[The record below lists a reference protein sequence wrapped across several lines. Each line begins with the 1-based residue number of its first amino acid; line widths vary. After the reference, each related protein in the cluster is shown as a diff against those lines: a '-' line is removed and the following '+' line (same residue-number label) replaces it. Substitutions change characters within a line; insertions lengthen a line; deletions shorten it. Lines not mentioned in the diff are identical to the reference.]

1 MKKYM
6 SILALLAVLV
16 SGCNNNDELE
26 KQSASSSSRVFT
38 ASFHSDESRTYVEEG
53 NLLRWTEGDQISL
66 FDGNTLNRQYKFDG
80 KTGANAGTFSL
91 VEKPYGTGNSLNTA
105 NYAVYPYASNIS
117 ITESGVITATL
128 PAEQNYSVN
137 SFGLGDNTMVAVTEG
152 KEDTFLKFKNVGGY
166 LKLQLYG
173 DDVTVKSITLTGNN
187 NEKLAGTATITSSYG
202 DDPIVSMSADAT
214 KTIML
219 DCGEGVKLGTT
230 TETATAFW
238 LVLPETTFERG
249 FTVVVTDVNGAKFTK
264 STSKN
269 IFIERNY
276 IMSMTAFEVEV
287 ESEDIPYLTFSAEAA
302 QKLTMSKAVATLEY
316 SVNGGEWKELGTNT
330 VEFGGE
336 LGDLRIRGKS
346 EIGTGS
352 NYTDHSRISFLNKV
366 EVSCSGDIRT
376 LIDYDN
382 YMEAKTTNASFFM
395 LFQSCYW
402 LVSAP
407 ELPATELA
415 DCCYYSMFNGC
426 VKLLQAPELP
436 AIKLA
441 KECYFHM
448 FGSCISLTKVPDLPA
463 TILAERCYGYMFEG
477 CTKLLQ
483 APDLPA
489 ITLADYSYSGMF
501 QNCTSLTKVSL
512 PAINLSK
519 GCYEAM
525 FFNCTNLMQAPAL
538 PAYNLAESCY
548 EAMFENCTNLVQTSE
563 LSAVILAKDC
573 CHSMYKGCI
582 NLKQISDLP
591 ATVLSESCYAD
602 MFSNCTSLT
611 NAPRLSATVLADWC
625 YAGMFSGCTNL
636 MSIPELPAIK
646 LAWCCY
652 HYMFHNCTSLTKAP
666 RLSATILAESCY
678 YGMFEG
684 CGQLNDITMLATN
697 IKAYGCLTNW
707 LSGVSLT
714 GTFTK
719 AEEME
724 SLPTGSNGI
733 PEGWTIKNYGEE

>member
-238 LVLPETTFERG
+238 LVLPETTFDRG

-302 QKLTMSKAVATLEY
+302 QTLTMSKAVATLEY

-336 LGDLRIRGKS
+336 LGDLRIRGS
-346 EIGTGS
+346 NLNGTANDYS
-352 NYTDHSRISFLNKV
+352 NYSTISFGTANLV
-366 EVSCSGDIRT
+366 CCYGDIRT
-376 LIDYDN
+376 LLN
-382 YMEAKTTNASFFM
+382 YQKYATVTTKSARFCRLFSKCSSLISAPVLPSKVLASY
-395 LFQSCYW
+395 CYYSMFYKCIN
-402 LVSAP
+402 LVKAP
-407 ELPATELA
+407 ELPASTLSVS
-415 DCCYYSMFNGC
+415 CYSDMFWGC
-426 VKLLQAPELP
+426 TSLSESPTLP
-436 AIKLA
+436 AMTLA
-441 KECYFHM
+441 ASCYSGM
-448 FGSCISLTKVPDLPA
+448 FGGCTNLSIPPKLPATNLDDSCYSDMFGGCSKLTKSPSLPA
-463 TILAERCYGYMFEG
+463 TILARY
-477 CTKLLQ
+477 
-483 APDLPA
+483 
-489 ITLADYSYSGMF
+489 
-501 QNCTSLTKVSL
+501 
-512 PAINLSK
+512 
-519 GCYEAM
+519 
-525 FFNCTNLMQAPAL
+525 
-538 PAYNLAESCY
+538 
-548 EAMFENCTNLVQTSE
+548 
-563 LSAVILAKDC
+563 
-573 CHSMYKGCI
+573 
-582 NLKQISDLP
+582 
-591 ATVLSESCYAD
+591 CYAR
-602 MFSNCTSLT
+602 MF
-611 NAPRLSATVLADWC
+611 
-625 YAGMFSGCTNL
+625 YGCTNL
-636 MSIPELPAIK
+636 NNAPELHAST
-646 LAWCCY
+646 LVY
-652 HYMFHNCTSLTKAP
+652 N
-666 RLSATILAESCY
+666 CY
-678 YGMFEG
+678 YMMFWG
-684 CGQLNDITMLATN
+684 CKQLQSITMLGAN
-697 IKAYGCLTNW
+697 ISPSNINLNDCLGYW
-707 LSGVSLT
+707 LYDVS
-714 GTFTK
+714 
-719 AEEME
+719 
-724 SLPTGSNGI
+724 STGSFIKIKEMTSLSTGASGI
-733 PEGWTIKNYGEE
+733 PNGWTIKNYGEE